1 MLNNIFKKLTQ
12 NTTQEICSV
21 LQVETETQSV
31 ETNYQEQ
38 LELSSHENAELQEIH
53 ELIQANENV
62 LQRIPQVEA
71 DRVDAIEALNA
82 RQDTLKSLRNELNS
96 KEQVLLELEVELQE
110 VQQTLKRENKEIAYA
125 QAQILSTENNI
136 LDKKDEVRKAI
147 PVVEAK
153 VAKREKLQKLCA
165 ERQVILTQKEKEQ
178 EELTAKLKDLRAQI
192 TQFNIFLNDVN
203 PQIEMLEG
211 HLVDNL
217 SAHKAQS
224 ELNQRLDQE
233 IQEKQKRLDDLD
245 DELSQV
251 AFSLMTLQNEIRE
264 KGETTEILA
273 KQINELE
280 ENLLNPKK
288 EKEELSKK
296 IKDIDELNK
305 ARKEYRDRLVLRLN
319 ELDEVVNML
328 NQELTSKDEEAL
340 NLKKQENV
348 LKERIKVAQV
358 QVERLQQAINFK
370 VKNLEE
376 KNNELSELKAV
387 YSHSL
392 SEIEELGQM
401 SEELTEELTINT
413 ALLHSKQERLAKAQK
428 RKELVEKNIEKKR
441 NLLNQRNG
449 EVSN

>member
-12 NTTQEICSV
+12 NTNQEICSI
-21 LQVETETQSV
+21 LQVET
-31 ETNYQEQ
+31 NFQEQ
-38 LELSSHENAELQEIH
+38 VELSSHENAELQEIR

-62 LQRIPQVEA
+62 LQRIPQVDA
-71 DRVDAIEALNA
+71 DKVDAIEALNV
-82 RQDTLKSLRNELNS
+82 RQDTLKNLKRDLSS
-96 KEQVLLELEVELQE
+96 KEQVLLELEVEFQE
-110 VQQTLKRENKEIAYA
+110 IQQTLKRKNKEIAYA

-147 PVVEAK
+147 PIVEAK
-153 VAKREKLQKLCA
+153 IAKNEKLQQLCA
-165 ERQVILTQKEKEQ
+165 ERKNILSQKEKEQ
-178 EELTAKLKDLRAQI
+178 EEVTAKLQDLRAQI
-192 TQFNIFLNDVN
+192 TQFTNFLNDVN

-211 HLVDNL
+211 HLVENL

-288 EKEELSKK
+288 EQEELNRK

-328 NQELTSKDEEAL
+328 NQELTSKDEESL
-340 NLKKQENV
+340 NLKKQENAF
-348 LKERIKVAQV
+348 KERIKVAQV

-376 KNNELSELKAV
+376 RNSELSELKAV
-387 YSHSL
+387 YAHSL
-392 SEIEELGQM
+392 TEIEELGQI

-428 RKELVEKNIEKKR
+428 RKELLEKNVEKKR
-441 NLLNQRNG
+441 NLLNQRTG
-449 EVSN
+449 EVNN